1 MWSELCP
8 GRKRS
13 RGPYPERSRRT
24 PRALQRC
31 RRHSHHR
38 CVRWAIRWALW
49 CICYRMRV
57 CTVDPWESQACEP
70 AGGPSHSPFHCTDS
84 TAIAWCCIWD
94 LRKLARGSVS
104 LLSSRAR
111 RIWQSLSVVGGEMCA
126 GIPSH
131 PIWCFGGQLAHA
143 RKLAPLRRHHVRG
156 EGKTATPTCDVA
168 EGSRNTILDTAV
180 ELGLTIAL
188 RCRRCGIW

>member
-1 MWSELCP
+1 VWSELCP

-84 TAIAWCCIWD
+84 EVCRRPLHGAAFGICAN
-94 LRKLARGSVS
+94 LRAAAYPCFHHARGAYGSPSVWLAVKCVQGFLPIRFGVLEDNS
-104 LLSSRAR
+104 PMPGSSRPSDDTMSAEKVR
-111 RIWQSLSVVGGEMCA
+111 RRR
-126 GIPSH
+126 
-131 PIWCFGGQLAHA
+131 QLAMW
-143 RKLAPLRRHHVRG
+143 RKALGTRYLIPL
-156 EGKTATPTCDVA
+156 
-168 EGSRNTILDTAV
+168 
-180 ELGLTIAL
+180 
-188 RCRRCGIW
+188 